1 MSDLFVAPTHDRTVD
16 RVQLANASVF
26 VVAALTL
33 FVVTVRG
40 DASAIGV
47 GLLAWLFVFGAGALW
62 LDHQLLQIA
71 RRARGDVPFRE
82 LFGRALRRNLRE
94 RPEYLFARPED
105 AVAYRAAYRRVLQFL
120 GVSVVLLVAITSVF
134 VWPQLVEL
142 HYVLYRAKP
151 PTL

>member
-26 VVAALTL
+26 VIAALTL
-33 FVVTVRG
+33 FVITVRG

-105 AVAYRAAYRRVLQFL
+105 AAAYRAAYRRVLQFL

>member
-1 MSDLFVAPTHDRTVD
+1 MPDPFVNPSHDRTID

-33 FVVTVRG
+33 FVVAVRG
-40 DASAIGV
+40 GSGSIGV
-47 GLLAWLFVFGAGALW
+47 GLLAWLFIFGAGALW

-105 AVAYRAAYRRVLQFL
+105 AEAYRAAYRRILQFL
-120 GVSVVLLVAITSVF
+120 GVSVVLLIGITFVF